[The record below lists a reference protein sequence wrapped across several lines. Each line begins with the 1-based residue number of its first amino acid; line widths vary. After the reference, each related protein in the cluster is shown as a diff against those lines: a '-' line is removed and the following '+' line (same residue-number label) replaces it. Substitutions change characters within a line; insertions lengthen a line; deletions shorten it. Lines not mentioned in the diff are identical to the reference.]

1 MDPKPVRVTIS
12 TSIVQ
17 SGVKDEYTTGGTG
30 FFYKKGSGVY
40 LQYEEIVEEG
50 SIRTILKMES
60 GEALLLRS
68 GVVKMRMPLRLGEE
82 TRGSYNTQYGTL
94 PVAAV
99 TDRLAQG
106 IRENGRGGMF
116 ILKYDLQIAGSP
128 AGTYSLTITF
138 EEENE

>member
-1 MDPKPVRVTIS
+1 MDPKPVTMTIS

-17 SGVKDEYTTGGTG
+17 SGVKDEYTTGANG

-40 LQYEEIVEEG
+40 LQYEEVSEEG
-50 SIRTILKMES
+50 SIRTILKMGR

-68 GVVKMRMPLRLGEE
+68 GSVKMRMPFRLGEE

-94 PVAAV
+94 PVSAV
-99 TDRLAQG
+99 TDKLAQA

-116 ILKYDLQIAGSP
+116 MLKYDLQIAGAP
-128 AGTYSLTITF
+128 AGTYSLAITF
-138 EEENE
+138 EEEME

>member
-1 MDPKPVRVTIS
+1 MDPIPVTVTVS

-17 SGVKDEYTTGGTG
+17 SGVKDEYTTGANG

-40 LQYEEIVEEG
+40 LQYEEILEEG
-50 SIRTILKMES
+50 SIRTILKMDS

-68 GVVKMRMPLRLGEE
+68 GAVKMRMPFRLGEE

-99 TDRLAQG
+99 TDRLAQA

-116 ILKYDLQIAGSP
+116 MLKYDLQIAGSP
-128 AGTYSLTITF
+128 AGTYSLAITF
-138 EEENE
+138 EEEME